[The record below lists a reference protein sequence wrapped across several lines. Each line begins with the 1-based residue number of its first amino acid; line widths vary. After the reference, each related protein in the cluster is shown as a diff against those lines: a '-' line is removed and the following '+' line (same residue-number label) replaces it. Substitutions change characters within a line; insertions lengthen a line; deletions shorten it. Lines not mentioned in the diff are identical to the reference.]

1 MGFFRTV
8 NELWVNPYVVCGVET
23 ATCFGFLGGM
33 TVYQSLYGFVF
44 QTLEFVMS
52 KKIQLPDEILDGI
65 AGGVFTI
72 GGQTVSDLSITD
84 EGMSITCAGQTFK
97 HTWSEKERKELKDNP
112 TEFSMFKDAMAQI
125 QGSSSSCDLEDA
137 LKMLGLDM

>member
-1 MGFFRTV
+1 
-8 NELWVNPYVVCGVET
+8 
-23 ATCFGFLGGM
+23 
-33 TVYQSLYGFVF
+33 
-44 QTLEFVMS
+44 MS